1 MASPPGG
8 GSMTVTAMLAVRR
21 RAPAGSYFQDGD
33 RASGVFGVLA
43 TGFSV
48 LLGFIIF
55 LSFQSYD
62 SARTGADLEARTT
75 PSASAVERIVA
86 ARCAREAACKA
97 RVAAIGRARGAFV
110 IDFRIPSPVTPP

>member
-1 MASPPGG
+1 MNLVVGILVVVVATAV
-8 GSMTVTAMLAVRR
+8 TVTAMLAVRR
-21 RAPAGSYFQDGD
+21 RAPEGSYFQDGD

-62 SARTGADLEARTT
+62 SSRTGADRRRRRSCSRCRPRSSCPTAV
-75 PSASAVERIVA
+75 SA
-86 ARCAREAACKA
+86 
-97 RVAAIGRARGAFV
+97 
-110 IDFRIPSPVTPP
+110 

>member
-1 MASPPGG
+1 MNVLLALVIALAATSV
-8 GSMTVTAMLAVRR
+8 TVTAMLAVRR
-21 RAPAGSYFQDGD
+21 RAPEGSYFQDGD

-62 SARTGADLEARTT
+62 ESRTGADRGDNG
-75 PSASAVERIVA
+75 PA
-86 ARCAREAACKA
+86 A
-97 RVAAIGRARGAFV
+97 GRRP
-110 IDFRIPSPVTPP
+110 RSSSRPRSPGS